1 MRMTKQRREFG
12 LENFIMIEKDAAD
25 LTVDL
30 KFQGKAGNIQ
40 HINKKK
46 VLAMG
51 LQAARQINSFQSQ
64 TYHKRS
70 INASVQYRPEDFIE
84 KIR

>member
-1 MRMTKQRREFG
+1 MRMAKQRREFG
-12 LENFIMIEKDAAD
+12 LENYQMIEKDAAD

-46 VLAMG
+46 VLTMG
-51 LQAARQINSFQSQ
+51 L
-64 TYHKRS
+64 
-70 INASVQYRPEDFIE
+70 
-84 KIR
+84 

>member
-1 MRMTKQRREFG
+1 MRMAKPRREFG

-46 VLAMG
+46 VLSMG

-64 TYHKRS
+64 TYHKRNV
-70 INASVQYRPEDFIE
+70 NAAVQYRPEDFIE

>member
-1 MRMTKQRREFG
+1 
-12 LENFIMIEKDAAD
+12 MIEKDAAD

-46 VLAMG
+46 VLHMG
-51 LQAARQINSFQSQ
+51 L
-64 TYHKRS
+64 
-70 INASVQYRPEDFIE
+70 
-84 KIR
+84 